1 MARALKWG
9 FLGAGWIADIIAQD
23 FARSGL
29 HIVAVGART
38 AAGAHAFADKHGV
51 KNRHEGYD
59 GLVNDPEVD
68 IVYISTP
75 QHVHKRDALR

>member
-1 MARALKWG
+1 MAPLRWG
-9 FLGAGWIADIIAQD
+9 FLGAGWIADIIASD
-23 FARSGL
+23 FARVGL
-29 HIVAVGART
+29 KIAAVGARS

-51 KNRHEGYD
+51 PNRHEGYD
-59 GLVNDPEVD
+59 ALVSDPDVD